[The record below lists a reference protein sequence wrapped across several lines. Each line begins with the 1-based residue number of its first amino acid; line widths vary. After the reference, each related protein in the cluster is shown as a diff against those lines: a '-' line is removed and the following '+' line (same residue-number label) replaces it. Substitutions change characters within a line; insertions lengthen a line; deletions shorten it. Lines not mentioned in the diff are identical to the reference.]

1 MLVNPYTTTEQL
13 VGKSQGFMCR
23 VVSPDG
29 SGQVVAGEGKA
40 ILPGDVSTIACT
52 VYDQDSQT
60 PGAPFTVAITSAAI
74 LSTLTV
80 ANNWAQQDNIG
91 YNFFFV
97 VPGSNFAVAGHTYKI
112 VFEITT
118 TGGTPL
124 GWYHLHSALAKA
136 PS

>member
-1 MLVNPYTTTEQL
+1 MLTNPYTITEQL
-13 VGKSQGFMCR
+13 VGKSQGFMAR

-29 SGQVVAGEGKA
+29 SGQVVGSEGKA

-60 PGAPFTVAITSAAI
+60 PSEPFAVTITSAAI

-80 ANNWAQQDNIG
+80 ANNWALQDQIG
-91 YNFFFV
+91 YNFLFV
-97 VPGSNFAVAGHTYKI
+97 VPGANFAVAGHTYRI

-124 GWYHLHSALAKA
+124 GWYHLHSALPKA